1 MKRIGLTVKPVPAEK
16 PAPGKKPVPAEKPA
30 PGKKPGPAAKPA
42 DKK

>member
-1 MKRIGLTVKPVPAEK
+1 MKRIGLTV
-16 PAPGKKPVPAEKPA
+16 KPVPAEKPA